1 MSLRKKLSKIAELYY
16 KKEDKINKETS
27 PLRIIHHSK
36 SKGDDEFGYYNN
48 WLL

>member
-1 MSLRKKLSKIAELYY
+1 MSLREKLSKITELY
-16 KKEDKINKETS
+16 KKEDKISKETS
-27 PLRIIHHSK
+27 LLKIIHPSK

>member
-1 MSLRKKLSKIAELYY
+1 MSLIKKLSKLTESYY
-16 KKEDKINKETS
+16 KKEDKISKETNS
-27 PLRIIHHSK
+27 LRIIYPSK